1 MGDILYA
8 CGRLVARALGEF
20 SIYGKVLPACC
31 HIYACGHRIAN
42 TMLAMISTHVIA
54 MRQVRFMLPSAGIHV
69 ARDLLFESPNAQP
82 VKKSSVNMK

>member
-1 MGDILYA
+1 
-8 CGRLVARALGEF
+8 
-20 SIYGKVLPACC
+20 
-31 HIYACGHRIAN
+31 
-42 TMLAMISTHVIA
+42 MLAMISAHVIA